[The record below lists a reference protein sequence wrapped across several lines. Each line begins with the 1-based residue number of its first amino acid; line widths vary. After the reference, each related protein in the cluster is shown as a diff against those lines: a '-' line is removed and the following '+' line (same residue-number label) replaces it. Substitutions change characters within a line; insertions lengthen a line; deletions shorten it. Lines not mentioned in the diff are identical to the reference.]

1 QFQMMRATMRNPV
14 EALPEAA
21 FHDRLVERRLA
32 RQHIVYVCAPD
43 LVREA
48 LVTNSDRLDKGEGLR
63 RAIGPGLGDGLLTA
77 EGAHWRW
84 QRQALAPVFRASG
97 IGTFFTRHDQ
107 SDTPLRKGPHDRGRH
122 RGY

>member
-1 QFQMMRATMRNPV
+1 MSALLNKFATLPSQFQMMRATMRNPV

-43 LVREA
+43 LVRKA

-84 QRQALAPVFRASG
+84 QRQALAPVFRARG
-97 IGTFFTRHDQ
+97 IGAF
-107 SDTPLRKGPHDRGRH
+107 LRAMS
-122 RGY
+122 